1 MLRPEDG
8 VLVQG
13 ITGRQGAF
21 WTERMLE
28 VGTNIVA
35 GVTPGKGGH
44 EAHGVPV
51 YDTCEQAAAAAH
63 RLDAAVMFVP
73 PLAARAACLEAIE
86 AGVRLI
92 VLLTEH
98 IPYQD
103 TMEVLAV
110 ARERQV
116 RVLGPN
122 TAGLVVPGTGA
133 LGIMPAFAEN
143 IFRPGTVGVV
153 SRSGS
158 LGTLFC
164 LNIVQAGYGQSQ
176 FIGIGG
182 DPIIGTTAREALAI
196 LEEDPRTEAIVLVGE
211 VGGTM
216 EEDAAEDVASM
227 RTPVLAFIAGR
238 RSPKGRRMGHAGAI
252 VTGSRGSG
260 ESKVQALGG
269 AGARVL
275 DMPSQVGPGLREA
288 LGAAGAAQALR

>member
-1 MLRPEDG
+1 MLTREDA

-13 ITGRQGAF
+13 ITGRQGSF
-21 WTERMLE
+21 WTERMLD

-44 EAHGVPV
+44 EVHGLPV
-51 YDTCEQAAAAAH
+51 YDSCAQASAEH
-63 RLDAAVMFVP
+63 PLDAAVMFVP
-73 PLAARAACLEAIE
+73 PLAARDACVDAIE
-86 AGVRLI
+86 AGARLVI
-92 VLLTEH
+92 LLTEH
-98 IPYQD
+98 IPYHD

-110 ARERQV
+110 ARERGV

-122 TAGLVVPGTGA
+122 TAGLVVPGVA
-133 LGIMPAFAEN
+133 AAGIMPAFAEN

-164 LNIVQAGYGQSQ
+164 LNIVHAGFGQSQ

-216 EEDAAEDVASM
+216 EEDAAEDVATMS
-227 RTPVLAFIAGR
+227 TPVLAFIAGR

-260 ESKVQALGG
+260 ESKVQALSA

-275 DMPSQVGPGLREA
+275 DMPSQVGPGLRDA
-288 LGAAGAAQALR
+288 LAA

>member
-1 MLRPEDG
+1 MLD
-8 VLVQG
+8 
-13 ITGRQGAF
+13 
-21 WTERMLE
+21 

-35 GVTPGKGGH
+35 GVTPGKGGR
-44 EAHGVPV
+44 EVHGVPV
-51 YDTCEQAAAAAH
+51 YDSCAEAAREH
-63 RLDAAVMFVP
+63 RVDASVLFAP
-73 PLAARAACLEAIE
+73 PLAARDACLDALE
-86 AGVRLI
+86 AGARLL

-103 TMEVLAV
+103 TIAVLEVA
-110 ARERQV
+110 AERGA

-122 TAGLVVPGTGA
+122 TAGLVVPGVAA
-133 LGIMPAFAEN
+133 LGIMPAFAQN
-143 IFRPGTVGVV
+143 IFRPGVVGVV

-164 LNIVQAGYGQSQ
+164 LNVVQAGYGQSK

-182 DPIIGTTAREALAI
+182 DPIIGTTAREALSI
-196 LEEDPRTEAIVLVGE
+196 LEQDPQTEAIVLVGE

-216 EEDAAEDVASM
+216 EEDAAEDVAAMS
-227 RTPVLAFIAGR
+227 TPVLAFIAGR

-252 VTGSRGSG
+252 VTGNRGSG
-260 ESKVQALGG
+260 ESKVEALRA

-288 LGAAGAAQALR
+288 LAG

>member
-1 MLRPEDG
+1 MLAPEDG

-21 WTERMLE
+21 WTERMLD

-35 GVTPGKGGH
+35 GVTPGKGGR
-44 EAHGVPV
+44 EVHGVPV
-51 YDTCEQAAAAAH
+51 YDSCAEAAREH
-63 RLDAAVMFVP
+63 RVDASVLFAP
-73 PLAARAACLEAIE
+73 PLAARDACLDALE
-86 AGVRLI
+86 AGARLL

-103 TMEVLAV
+103 TIAVLEVA
-110 ARERQV
+110 AERSA

-122 TAGLVVPGTGA
+122 TAGLVVPGVAA
-133 LGIMPAFAEN
+133 LGIMPAFAQN
-143 IFRPGTVGVV
+143 IFRPGVVGVV

-164 LNIVQAGYGQSQ
+164 LNVVQAGYGQSK

-182 DPIIGTTAREALAI
+182 DPIIGTTAREALSI
-196 LEEDPRTEAIVLVGE
+196 LEQDPQTEAIVLVGE

-216 EEDAAEDVASM
+216 EEDAAEDVAAMS
-227 RTPVLAFIAGR
+227 TPVLAFIAGR

-252 VTGSRGSG
+252 VTGNRGSG
-260 ESKVQALGG
+260 ESKVEALRA

-288 LGAAGAAQALR
+288 LAG

>member
-1 MLRPEDG
+1 MLTRDDG

-21 WTERMLE
+21 WTERMLD

-35 GVTPGKGGH
+35 GMTPGKGGR
-44 EAHGVPV
+44 EVHGVPV
-51 YDTCEQAAAAAH
+51 YDSCAEAARSH
-63 RLDAAVMFVP
+63 RVEASVIFAP
-73 PLAARAACLEAIE
+73 PLAAHDACLDALQ
-86 AGVRLI
+86 AGIRLL

-103 TMEVLAV
+103 TMAVLAV
-110 ARERQV
+110 AEERGA

-122 TAGLVVPGTGA
+122 TAGFVVPGVAA
-133 LGIMPAFAEN
+133 LGIMPAFAPS

-176 FIGIGG
+176 FVGIGG
-182 DPIIGTTAREALAI
+182 DPIIGTTAREALGI

-227 RTPVLAFIAGR
+227 TTPVLAFIAGR

-252 VTGSRGSG
+252 VMGDRGSG
-260 ESKVQALGG
+260 ESKVEALTA

-275 DMPSQVGPGLREA
+275 EMPSEVGPGLREA
-288 LGAAGAAQALR
+288 LAA

>member
-1 MLRPEDG
+1 MLAPEDG

-21 WTERMLE
+21 WTERMLD

-35 GVTPGKGGH
+35 GVTPGKGGR
-44 EAHGVPV
+44 EVHGVPV
-51 YDTCEQAAAAAH
+51 YDSCAEAAREH
-63 RLDAAVMFVP
+63 RVDASVLFAP
-73 PLAARAACLEAIE
+73 PLAARDACLDALD
-86 AGVRLI
+86 AGARLL

-103 TMEVLAV
+103 TIAVLEVA
-110 ARERQV
+110 AERGA

-122 TAGLVVPGTGA
+122 TAGLVVPGVAA
-133 LGIMPAFAEN
+133 LGIMPAFAQN
-143 IFRPGTVGVV
+143 IFRPGVVGVV

-164 LNIVQAGYGQSQ
+164 LNVVQAGYGQSQ

-182 DPIIGTTAREALAI
+182 DPIIGTTAREALSI
-196 LEEDPRTEAIVLVGE
+196 LEQDPRTEAIVLVGE

-216 EEDAAEDVASM
+216 EEDAAEDVAAMS
-227 RTPVLAFIAGR
+227 TPVLAFIAGR

-252 VTGSRGSG
+252 VTGNRGSG
-260 ESKVQALGG
+260 ESKVEALRA

-275 DMPSQVGPGLREA
+275 DMPSQVGRGLREA
-288 LGAAGAAQALR
+288 LAG

>member
-1 MLRPEDG
+1 MLAPEDG

-21 WTERMLE
+21 WTERMLD

-35 GVTPGKGGH
+35 GVTPGKGGR
-44 EAHGVPV
+44 EVHGVPV
-51 YDTCEQAAAAAH
+51 YDSCAEAAREH
-63 RLDAAVMFVP
+63 RVDASVLFAP
-73 PLAARAACLEAIE
+73 PLAARDACLDALE
-86 AGVRLI
+86 AGARLL

-103 TMEVLAV
+103 TIAVLEVA
-110 ARERQV
+110 AERSA

-122 TAGLVVPGTGA
+122 TAGLVVPGVAA
-133 LGIMPAFAEN
+133 LGIMPAFAQN
-143 IFRPGTVGVV
+143 IFRPGVVGVV

-164 LNIVQAGYGQSQ
+164 LNVVQAGYGQSK

-182 DPIIGTTAREALAI
+182 DPIIGTTAREALSI
-196 LEEDPRTEAIVLVGE
+196 LEQDPQTEAIVLVGE

-216 EEDAAEDVASM
+216 EEDAAEDVAAMS
-227 RTPVLAFIAGR
+227 TPVLAFIAGR

-252 VTGSRGSG
+252 VTGNRGSG
-260 ESKVQALGG
+260 ESKVQALRA

-288 LGAAGAAQALR
+288 LAG

>member
-1 MLRPEDG
+1 MLAAEDG

-21 WTERMLE
+21 WTERMLD

-35 GVTPGKGGH
+35 GVTPGKGGR
-44 EAHGVPV
+44 EVHGVPV
-51 YDTCEQAAAAAH
+51 YDSCAEAAREH
-63 RLDAAVMFVP
+63 RVDASVLFAP
-73 PLAARAACLEAIE
+73 PLAARDACLDALD
-86 AGVRLI
+86 AGARLL

-103 TMEVLAV
+103 TIAVLEVA
-110 ARERQV
+110 AERGA

-122 TAGLVVPGTGA
+122 TAGLVVPGVAA
-133 LGIMPAFAEN
+133 LGIMPAFAQN
-143 IFRPGTVGVV
+143 IFRPGVVGVV

-164 LNIVQAGYGQSQ
+164 LNVVQAGYGQSK

-182 DPIIGTTAREALAI
+182 DPIIGTTAREALSI
-196 LEEDPRTEAIVLVGE
+196 LEQDPRTEAIVLVGE

-216 EEDAAEDVASM
+216 EEDAAEDVAAMS
-227 RTPVLAFIAGR
+227 TPVLAFIAGR

-252 VTGSRGSG
+252 VTGNRGSG
-260 ESKVQALGG
+260 ESKVEALRA

-275 DMPSQVGPGLREA
+275 DMPSQVGPGLHEA
-288 LGAAGAAQALR
+288 LAG

>member
-1 MLRPEDG
+1 MLTRDDA

-13 ITGRQGAF
+13 ITGRQGSF
-21 WTERMLE
+21 WTQRMLD

-35 GVTPGKGGH
+35 GVTPGKGGRK
-44 EAHGVPV
+44 ANNDVPV
-51 YDTCEQAAAAAH
+51 YDSCTDAAAEH
-63 RLDAAVMFVP
+63 RIDAAVMFVP
-73 PLAARAACLEAIE
+73 PLAARDACLDAIE
-86 AGVRLI
+86 AGARLVI
-92 VLLTEH
+92 LLTEH

-103 TMEVLAV
+103 TMAVLAT
-110 ARERQV
+110 ARERGV

-122 TAGLVVPGTGA
+122 TAGLVVPGVA
-133 LGIMPAFAEN
+133 AAGIMPAFADN
-143 IFRPGTVGVV
+143 IFRPGAVGVV

-164 LNIVQAGYGQSQ
+164 LNIVQAGFGQSQ

-196 LEEDPRTEAIVLVGE
+196 LDEDPRTEAIVLVGE

-216 EEDAAEDVASM
+216 EEDAAQDVAAM
-227 RTPVLAFIAGR
+227 TTPVLAFIAGR

-260 ESKVQALGG
+260 ESKVEALSA

-275 DMPSQVGPGLREA
+275 DMPSQVGAGLREA
-288 LGAAGAAQALR
+288 LAA

>member
-1 MLRPEDG
+1 MLAAEDG

-21 WTERMLE
+21 WTERMLD

-35 GVTPGKGGH
+35 GVTPGKGGR
-44 EAHGVPV
+44 EVHGVPV
-51 YDTCEQAAAAAH
+51 YDSCAEAAREH
-63 RLDAAVMFVP
+63 RVDASVLFAP
-73 PLAARAACLEAIE
+73 PLAARDACLDALD
-86 AGVRLI
+86 AGARLL

-103 TMEVLAV
+103 TIAVLEVA
-110 ARERQV
+110 AERGA

-122 TAGLVVPGTGA
+122 TAGLVVPGVAA
-133 LGIMPAFAEN
+133 LGIMPAFAQN
-143 IFRPGTVGVV
+143 IFRPGVVGVV

-164 LNIVQAGYGQSQ
+164 LNVVQAGYGQSK

-182 DPIIGTTAREALAI
+182 DPIIGTTAREALSI
-196 LEEDPRTEAIVLVGE
+196 LEQDPRTEAIVLVGE

-216 EEDAAEDVASM
+216 EEDAAEDVAAMS
-227 RTPVLAFIAGR
+227 TPVLAFIAGR

-252 VTGSRGSG
+252 VTGNRGSG
-260 ESKVQALGG
+260 ESKVEALRA

-288 LGAAGAAQALR
+288 LAG

>member
-1 MLRPEDG
+1 MLAAEDG

-21 WTERMLE
+21 WTERMLD

-35 GVTPGKGGH
+35 GVTPGKGGR
-44 EAHGVPV
+44 EVHGVPV
-51 YDTCEQAAAAAH
+51 YDSCAEAAREH
-63 RLDAAVMFVP
+63 RVDASVLFAP
-73 PLAARAACLEAIE
+73 PLAARDACLDALE
-86 AGVRLI
+86 AGARLL

-103 TMEVLAV
+103 TIAVLEVA
-110 ARERQV
+110 AERSA

-122 TAGLVVPGTGA
+122 TAGLVVPGVAA
-133 LGIMPAFAEN
+133 LGIMPAFAQN
-143 IFRPGTVGVV
+143 IFRPGVVGVV

-164 LNIVQAGYGQSQ
+164 LNVVQAGYGQSK

-182 DPIIGTTAREALAI
+182 DPIIGTTAREALSI
-196 LEEDPRTEAIVLVGE
+196 LEQDPQTEAIVLVGE

-216 EEDAAEDVASM
+216 EEDAAEDVAAMS
-227 RTPVLAFIAGR
+227 TPVLAFIAGR

-252 VTGSRGSG
+252 VTGNRGSG
-260 ESKVQALGG
+260 ESKVEALRA

-288 LGAAGAAQALR
+288 LAG

>member
-1 MLRPEDG
+1 MLAAEDG

-21 WTERMLE
+21 WTERMLD

-35 GVTPGKGGH
+35 GVTPGKGGR
-44 EAHGVPV
+44 EVHGVPV
-51 YDTCEQAAAAAH
+51 YDSCAEAAREH
-63 RLDAAVMFVP
+63 RVDASVLFAP
-73 PLAARAACLEAIE
+73 PLAARDACLDALD
-86 AGVRLI
+86 AGARLL

-103 TMEVLAV
+103 TIAVLEVA
-110 ARERQV
+110 AERGA

-122 TAGLVVPGTGA
+122 TAGLVVPGVAA
-133 LGIMPAFAEN
+133 LGIMPAFAQN
-143 IFRPGTVGVV
+143 IFRPGVVGVV

-164 LNIVQAGYGQSQ
+164 LNVVQAGYGQSK

-182 DPIIGTTAREALAI
+182 DPIIGTTAREALSI
-196 LEEDPRTEAIVLVGE
+196 LEQDPRTEAIVLVGE

-216 EEDAAEDVASM
+216 EEDAAEDVAAMS
-227 RTPVLAFIAGR
+227 TPVLAFIAGR
-238 RSPKGRRMGHAGAI
+238 HSPKGRRMGHAGAI
-252 VTGSRGSG
+252 VTGNRGSG
-260 ESKVQALGG
+260 ESKVEALRA

-275 DMPSQVGPGLREA
+275 DMPSQVGPGLHEA
-288 LGAAGAAQALR
+288 LAG

>member
-1 MLRPEDG
+1 MLAPEDG

-21 WTERMLE
+21 WTERMLD

-35 GVTPGKGGH
+35 GVTPGKGGR
-44 EAHGVPV
+44 EVHGVPV
-51 YDTCEQAAAAAH
+51 YDSCAEAAREH
-63 RLDAAVMFVP
+63 RVDASVLFAP
-73 PLAARAACLEAIE
+73 PLAARDACLDALD
-86 AGVRLI
+86 AGARLL

-103 TMEVLAV
+103 TIAVLEVA
-110 ARERQV
+110 AERGA

-122 TAGLVVPGTGA
+122 TAGLVVPGVAA
-133 LGIMPAFAEN
+133 LGIMPAFAQN
-143 IFRPGTVGVV
+143 IFRPGVVGVV

-164 LNIVQAGYGQSQ
+164 LNVVQAGYGQSK

-182 DPIIGTTAREALAI
+182 DPIIGTTAREALSI
-196 LEEDPRTEAIVLVGE
+196 LEQDPRTEAIVLVGE

-216 EEDAAEDVASM
+216 EEDAAEDVAAMS
-227 RTPVLAFIAGR
+227 TPVLAFIAGR

-252 VTGSRGSG
+252 VTGNRGSG
-260 ESKVQALGG
+260 ESKVEALRA

-288 LGAAGAAQALR
+288 LAG

>member
-1 MLRPEDG
+1 MMLAPEDG

-21 WTERMLE
+21 WTERMLD

-35 GVTPGKGGH
+35 GVTPGKGGR
-44 EAHGVPV
+44 EVHGVPV
-51 YDTCEQAAAAAH
+51 YDSCAEAAREH
-63 RLDAAVMFVP
+63 RVDASVLFAP
-73 PLAARAACLEAIE
+73 PLAARDACLDALE
-86 AGVRLI
+86 AGARLL

-103 TMEVLAV
+103 TIAVLEVA
-110 ARERQV
+110 AERSA

-122 TAGLVVPGTGA
+122 TAGLVVPGVAA
-133 LGIMPAFAEN
+133 LGIMPAFAQN
-143 IFRPGTVGVV
+143 IFRPGVVGVV

-164 LNIVQAGYGQSQ
+164 LNVVQAGYGQSK

-182 DPIIGTTAREALAI
+182 DPIIGTTAREALSI
-196 LEEDPRTEAIVLVGE
+196 LEQDPQTEAIVLVGE

-216 EEDAAEDVASM
+216 EEDAAEDVAAMS
-227 RTPVLAFIAGR
+227 TPVLAFIAGR

-252 VTGSRGSG
+252 VTGNRGSG
-260 ESKVQALGG
+260 ESKVEALRA

-288 LGAAGAAQALR
+288 LAG

>member
-1 MLRPEDG
+1 MLAPEDG

-21 WTERMLE
+21 WTERMLD

-35 GVTPGKGGH
+35 GVTPGKGGR
-44 EAHGVPV
+44 EVHGVPV
-51 YDTCEQAAAAAH
+51 YDSCAEAAREH
-63 RLDAAVMFVP
+63 RVDASVLFAP
-73 PLAARAACLEAIE
+73 PLAARDACLDALE
-86 AGVRLI
+86 AGARLL

-103 TMEVLAV
+103 TIAVLEVA
-110 ARERQV
+110 AERGA

-122 TAGLVVPGTGA
+122 TAGLVVPGVAA
-133 LGIMPAFAEN
+133 LGIMPAFAQN
-143 IFRPGTVGVV
+143 IFRPGVVGVV

-164 LNIVQAGYGQSQ
+164 LNVVQAGYGQSK

-182 DPIIGTTAREALAI
+182 DPIIGTTAREALSI
-196 LEEDPRTEAIVLVGE
+196 LEQDPQTEAIVLVGE

-216 EEDAAEDVASM
+216 EEDAAEDVAAMS
-227 RTPVLAFIAGR
+227 TPVLAFIAGR

-252 VTGSRGSG
+252 VTGNRGSG
-260 ESKVQALGG
+260 ESKVQALRA

-288 LGAAGAAQALR
+288 LAG